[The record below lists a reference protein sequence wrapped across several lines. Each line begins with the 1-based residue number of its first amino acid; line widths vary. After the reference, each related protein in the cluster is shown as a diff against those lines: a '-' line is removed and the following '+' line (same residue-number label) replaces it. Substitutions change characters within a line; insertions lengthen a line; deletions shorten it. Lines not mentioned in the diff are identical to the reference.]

1 MTGFAPA
8 KPAYMPSM
16 AITWAQRLKRVSTG
30 PRSDRYRGLR
40 SLARGNRRAVAESA
54 FTQFDQQGRQRV
66 VTAEQGVGIN
76 PFVPRLDNGR
86 I

>member
-1 MTGFAPA
+1 MESPVNPGRFISGTPWNIDSF
-8 KPAYMPSM
+8 
-16 AITWAQRLKRVSTG
+16 
-30 PRSDRYRGLR
+30 PREGRAVAAGRERTRG
-40 SLARGNRRAVAESA
+40 SRRTVAESA

-76 PFVPRLDNGR
+76 PFVSRLDNGR